1 MNQISMSGDVRGRAA
16 LIHLVDPQRNT
27 LALRD
32 GFVAAA
38 TGVTEAD
45 AMTAAV
51 LRGSLEEYVDSG
63 ASPAPEYWAPEKA
76 APDQALHN
84 LLGALPSLCVVRRSG
99 PAPSRDRLAIAPA
112 IVLRDIDD
120 IELATLGVKA
130 IASYVGL
137 RQRETR
143 LVTAAALAFG
153 VNGLQHST
161 ASPCGVVLCAGI
173 DLDTSAVTVATVDMG
188 AAAPQDTGGAGVLR
202 AAIDTSRKAFGGL
215 THLPAFAANSGL
227 SASMYLGTGTEEAFW
242 SGRWRY
248 DSKQFI
254 PGWCS
259 SLTIHRT

>member
-27 LALRD
+27 SGPRD

-38 TGVTEAD
+38 AGVTKAD
-45 AMTAAV
+45 AVTAAV
-51 LRGSLEEYVDSG
+51 LRASLEEYVDSG
-63 ASPAPEYWAPEKA
+63 ASPAPEYWAPNNA
-76 APDQALHN
+76 TADQALHN
-84 LLGALPSLCVVRRSG
+84 LLGALPRTCVVRRSG
-99 PAPSRDRLAIAPA
+99 PAPSRDRLAISPA
-112 IVLRDIDD
+112 IVLGDVDD
-120 IELATLGVKA
+120 VELATLGIKA
-130 IASYVGL
+130 IASYVKL
-137 RQRETR
+137 RQREMR
-143 LVTAAALAFG
+143 LVSAAALALG

-173 DLDTSAVTVATVDMG
+173 DSETSAVTVATVDMG
-188 AAAPQDTGGAGVLR
+188 AAAPTEKGRAGVLR
-202 AAIDTSRKAFGGL
+202 AAIDTSRKLFGGL

-227 SASMYLGTGTEEAFW
+227 SVSMYLGTGTEEAFW

-248 DSKQFI
+248 DSRQYI